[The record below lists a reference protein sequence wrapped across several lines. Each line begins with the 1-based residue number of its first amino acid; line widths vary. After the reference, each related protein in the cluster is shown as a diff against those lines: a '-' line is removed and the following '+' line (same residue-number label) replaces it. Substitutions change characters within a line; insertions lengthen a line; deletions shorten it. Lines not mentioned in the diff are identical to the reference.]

1 MILDGSN
8 DVMEHNDMLREQL
21 VKLLGW
27 EDAHVNLEAAVEG
40 IPPQVHGARPE
51 GLPYSPWQL
60 LEHLRLTQ
68 RDILDFCRDPAYKA
82 PKWPD
87 DYWPKS
93 AIPPTSESWQES
105 VTAFLADREAF
116 VVFITDPRLDLY
128 AKIPHGEGQ
137 TYLREVVL
145 VADHSAY
152 HVGELVAVR
161 RLLGVWK

>member
-1 MILDGSN
+1 MSHSDL
-8 DVMEHNDMLREQL
+8 LREQL
-21 VKLLGW
+21 IKLLGW
-27 EDAHVNLEAAVEG
+27 HDAHVNFEAAVEG
-40 IPPQVHGARPE
+40 IPARLHGVRPD

-68 RDILDFCRDPAYKA
+68 RDILDFCRNPSYEAPA
-82 PKWPD
+82 WPD

-93 AIPPTSESWQES
+93 PVPPTPQSWRES
-105 VTAFLADREAF
+105 VEAFLVDRESLVKLIA
-116 VVFITDPRLDLY
+116 DPGLDLY
-128 AKIPHGEGQ
+128 AKIPQGEGQ
-137 TYLREVVL
+137 TYLREVLL

>member
-1 MILDGSN
+1 
-8 DVMEHNDMLREQL
+8 MEQSDMLREQL
-21 VKLLGW
+21 TKLLGW
-27 EDAHVNLEAAVEG
+27 QDAHINFDAAVEG
-40 IPPQVHGARPE
+40 IPTHLQGVRPE

-60 LEHLRLTQ
+60 LEHMRLTQ
-68 RDILDFCRDPAYKA
+68 RDILDFCRDPAYEA

-93 AIPPTSESWQES
+93 TIPSRLESWQES
-105 VTAFLADREAF
+105 VAAFLADREAL
-116 VVFITDPRLDLY
+116 VELIADPRLDLY

-152 HVGELVAVR
+152 HIGELVAVR

>member
-1 MILDGSN
+1 
-8 DVMEHNDMLREQL
+8 MERSDMLREQL
-21 VKLLGW
+21 IKLLDW
-27 EDAHVNLEAAVEG
+27 QDAHVNFDDAVEG
-40 IPPQVHGARPE
+40 IPAQSQGVRPE

-60 LEHLRLTQ
+60 LEHVRLTQ
-68 RDILDFCRDPAYKA
+68 RDILDFCRDPSYEA

-93 AIPPTSESWQES
+93 AIPTTPEAWQES
-105 VTAFLADREAF
+105 VAAYRADREALKE
-116 VVFITDPRLDLY
+116 IIADPKLDLY
-128 AKIPHGEGQ
+128 ARIPHGGGQ
-137 TYLREVVL
+137 TYLREVLL